1 MAILKLLTHSAFETW
16 HANRYVHYQDKNG
29 DQKRI
34 PLAKYWLHHP
44 QRRQYEGIVFAPK
57 REVRNHFNLWH
68 GFAVEPQSGDCSKF
82 LAHIKDNVCRGNEDL
97 LIWVLGWFANI
108 MQHPEGK
115 PGTSLAL
122 RGRMGVGKTKVG
134 EVIGSLLGS
143 HYVPVSDP
151 RYITG
156 RFNSHMVSCLLLHAD
171 EAFWAGDKQAEG
183 KLKDLITGGSQFIEY
198 KGKEPVRVQNYLR
211 LLVLGNQNWLVPAGF
226 DERRFAVLDVG
237 EDHMQDKPYF
247 AAIDDEMDNGGREA
261 LLHFLI
267 NFDLK

>member
-1 MAILKLLTHSAFETW
+1 MARQSIRPLS
-16 HANRYVHYQDKNG
+16 R
-29 DQKRI
+29 QKRRSKKV